1 MSIEDVDYMKKNSIK
16 ETYTFIVDSSKRNID
31 EYPEPN
37 EYVVNFDIPFKNVF
51 GIEIMDVSVPKTMY
65 NVDTD
70 SNKLNI
76 YLNTTLQPIM

>member
-37 EYVVNFDIPFKNVF
+37 ECIGP
-51 GIEIMDVSVPKTMY
+51 
-65 NVDTD
+65 
-70 SNKLNI
+70 
-76 YLNTTLQPIM
+76 